1 MHTVSDFIALTGLL
15 KATPRQESGE
25 RYIFMEASN
34 ESIDAAGER
43 VLAKALQASAEE
55 YKRFG
60 NIDIDHISIIGAR
73 AGIPD
78 YLLYE
83 IGQPEDVR
91 IDGRHSFVKAR
102 LYQGETRMAEKANEV
117 WESMTKLT
125 PPARWYPS
133 VGGSVLE
140 HETAIDPDLKKS
152 VRMVTRVRWTNV
164 ALSRTPVNQALPTAS
179 SIPFGMFAKCW
190 DEADGSVDLVK
201 ASAMVAGQNYDIRDQ
216 SGGQALRRQS
226 QGRRVQRLAS
236 YWDYRGKLSK
246 AISTHRVTV
255 TGGDPTS
262 LAQFTS
268 DEYGLSPDDAARY
281 VERYLSDLQRHR
293 SRS

>member
-1 MHTVSDFIALTGLL
+1 MNTTLNFIALTGLL
-15 KATPRQESGE
+15 KATPRQEAGE
-25 RYIFMEASN
+25 RYIYMEASN

-43 VLAKALQASAEE
+43 VLAKALQASVEE

-60 NIDIDHISIIGAR
+60 NVDIDHISIIGAK

-83 IGQPEDVR
+83 IGQPEEVR

-117 WESMTKLT
+117 WESMTLLT

-133 VGGSVLE
+133 VGGAVLE
-140 HETAIDPDLKKS
+140 HQTAIDPELKKS

-190 DEADGSVDLVK
+190 DEGENAIDLIK
-201 ASAMVAGQNYDIRDQ
+201 AGALVAGQSYPLQDA
-216 SGGQALRRQS
+216 SGGQALRHQS
-226 QGRRVQRLAS
+226 QDRKCQRLTS
-236 YWDYRGKLSK
+236 YWDYRNRISK
-246 AISTHRVTV
+246 AIEGHRVTV
-255 TGGDPTS
+255 MGGDPTS
-262 LAQFTS
+262 LAKFTS
-268 DEYGLSPDDAARY
+268 EEYGLSPDDAARY
-281 VERYLSDLQRHR
+281 VERYLGDIQRNR
-293 SRS
+293 SK